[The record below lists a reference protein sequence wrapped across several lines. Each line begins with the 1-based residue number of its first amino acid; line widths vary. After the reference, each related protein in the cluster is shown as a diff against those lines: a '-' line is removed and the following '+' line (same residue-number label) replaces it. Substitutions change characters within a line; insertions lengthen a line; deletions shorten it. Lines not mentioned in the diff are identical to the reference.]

1 MKYKEGN
8 KFFKDYIVPFPF
20 LEQHS
25 ARALQKQIIK

>member
-8 KFFKDYIVPFPF
+8 KFFNIVPLSF